1 MSKPTVVLGA
11 TNNPERYAWKA
22 AMMLLEHGHDMY
34 PVGIRK
40 GEVGGREISRSFPD
54 VPIHTITL
62 YLNPNH
68 QLPWFET
75 ILNSGAQRIIFNP
88 GTEHPALME
97 AAEAAGMETLEACTL
112 VLLHTGQ
119 Y

>member
-1 MSKPTVVLGA
+1 MNKPTLVLGA

-22 AMMLLEHGHDMY
+22 AMLLLEEGHEMY

-40 GEVGGREISRSFPD
+40 GEVGGREISRNFPD
-54 VPIHTITL
+54 APIHTITL
-62 YLNPNH
+62 YLNPDH
-68 QLPWFET
+68 QRSWFAS
-75 ILNSGAQRIIFNP
+75 ILNSGARRIIFNP
-88 GTEHPALME
+88 GTEHPELME

-112 VLLHTGQ
+112 VLLRTGQ